1 MDCCSRCEFGTRIE
15 EANRAGIR
23 YGYEDSPCSTCGQR
37 LGSSRVME
45 FDETQGT
52 PENEGRGLRPEDG
65 QERREEVG
73 GQRTEVGGQAD
84 EPVLPVSVL
93 TEALRGFMDLP
104 PRTFR
109 ILQRRYHGDS
119 YRMIGE
125 ELQVTPQAAELQL
138 RRALEAH
145 PHLKNLLPEKA
156 RRQAARKRKRLSMAR
171 RGKPGAGK

>member
-1 MDCCSRCEFGTRIE
+1 MRWPPQE
-15 EANRAGIR
+15 EAAGP
-23 YGYEDSPCSTCGQR
+23 DS
-37 LGSSRVME
+37 
-45 FDETQGT
+45 
-52 PENEGRGLRPEDG
+52 
-65 QERREEVG
+65 
-73 GQRTEVGGQAD
+73 
-84 EPVLPVSVL
+84 LPLSVL
-93 TEALRGFMDLP
+93 AEAVRGFLDLP

-171 RGKPGAGK
+171 RGKMGSL

>member
-1 MDCCSRCEFGTRIE
+1 MNCSTCEFASKIK
-15 EANRAGIR
+15 EAEHGGIR
-23 YGYEDSPCSTCGQR
+23 YEDTPCASCKLAEDS
-37 LGSSRVME
+37 SRTLEYVE
-45 FDETQGT
+45 
-52 PENEGRGLRPEDG
+52 
-65 QERREEVG
+65 
-73 GQRTEVGGQAD
+73 GQAAGPMRWPPQEETAGPD
-84 EPVLPVSVL
+84 ALPLSVL
-93 TEALRGFMDLP
+93 AEAVRGFLDLP

-156 RRQAARKRKRLSMAR
+156 RRQAARKRKRHSMAR
-171 RGKPGAGK
+171 RGKAGCGGQ

>member
-1 MDCCSRCEFGTRIE
+1 MICSKCEYASKIKQWEHEGVRFEDTPC
-15 EANRAGIR
+15 ASCKLA
-23 YGYEDSPCSTCGQR
+23 EDS
-37 LGSSRVME
+37 SRTLEYVE
-45 FDETQGT
+45 GLAAGPVRWPP
-52 PENEGRGLRPEDG
+52 PEATAGPD
-65 QERREEVG
+65 
-73 GQRTEVGGQAD
+73 A
-84 EPVLPVSVL
+84 LPLSVL
-93 TEALRGFMDLP
+93 AEAVRGFLDLP

-125 ELQVTPQAAELQL
+125 ELQVTAQAAELQL

-171 RGKPGAGK
+171 RGKAGCGGQ

>member
-1 MDCCSRCEFGTRIE
+1 MNCSTCEFAAKIK
-15 EANRAGIR
+15 EAEHGGIR
-23 YGYEDSPCSTCGQR
+23 YEDTPCASCKLAEDSSHT
-37 LGSSRVME
+37 MT
-45 FDETQGT
+45 FDEARADREEDGGQ
-52 PENEGRGLRPEDG
+52 RPEDSG
-65 QERREEVG
+65 
-73 GQRTEVGGQAD
+73 AD
-84 EPVLPVSVL
+84 DGPSVLPLSVL
-93 TEALRGFMDLP
+93 AEAVRGFLDLP

-145 PHLKNLLPEKA
+145 PHLKQLLPEKT

-171 RGKPGAGK
+171 RGKMGSGEVR

>member
-1 MDCCSRCEFGTRIE
+1 MNCTNCDFAAKIK
-15 EANRAGIR
+15 EAEHGGIR
-23 YGYEDSPCSTCGQR
+23 YEDTPCASCKLAEDSSRTIEYVEGQAA
-37 LGSSRVME
+37 GPV
-45 FDETQGT
+45 T
-52 PENEGRGLRPEDG
+52 
-65 QERREEVG
+65 G
-73 GQRTEVGGQAD
+73 GQRTEVGGQTD
-84 EPVLPVSVL
+84 DPELPLSVL
-93 TEALRGFMDLP
+93 AEAVRGFLDLP

-156 RRQAARKRKRLSMAR
+156 RRQAARKRKRLGMAR
-171 RGKPGAGK
+171 RGKMGSQ